1 MADKKQAKRQVID
14 NAAKTLL
21 ANIRFSSPDKPIRSI
36 AVTSAVPGEG
46 KTTTAIE
53 LGRTIAESGKSVIL
67 VETDIRKRGLSA
79 RLSTVCP
86 AGMFDVMTGSTK
98 LEDAVAETSDPGMFL
113 LDVEPGIPNPTDVI
127 ASESFKQL
135 VSDLSARYDYVIFDT
150 PPVATLVDAA
160 IVASLVD
167 ATILVVRMNFTKRQV
182 LQDAYEQLRK
192 SGANVIGTVASCVKE
207 IGSSSYYKYYSG
219 YSKGNPVASGD
230 AASRFSLDKI
240 ERAAIADAASAP
252 NQTAAGAEPAAS
264 AQADTASQSMA
275 SDSAA
280 EASPTQN
287 DSAGLDDQKP
297 ADTQVDAAD
306 TAAQD
311 AQQEGVATDADGNS
325 SNATAQE
332 ADSAPAN
339 QPTDDA
345 ADNAT
350 PADATSGEPAPK
362 EETAQGAGKAAV
374 VESSPASKPRKLFSS
389 SRKDDDDDALHAMA
403 RHSKPAH
410 TKKKR

>member
-36 AVTSAVPGEG
+36 TITSAVPGEG

-79 RLSTVCP
+79 RLATTCP
-86 AGMFDVMTGSTK
+86 AGMFDVMTGNTR

-127 ASESFKQL
+127 ASDSFKQL
-135 VSDLSARYDYVIFDT
+135 VIDLSDHFDYVIFDT
-150 PPVATLVDAA
+150 PPVATFVDAA
-160 IVASLVD
+160 IIASLVD
-167 ATILVVRMNFTKRQV
+167 AAILVVRMNFTKRQV

-207 IGSSSYYKYYSG
+207 IGSGSYYKYYSG
-219 YSKGNPVASGD
+219 YSKGNPAASGD

-240 ERAAIADAASAP
+240 EHAAKQDAASEPSQAAAVEPAADTQADAAPKDESGSSADEAP
-252 NQTAAGAEPAAS
+252 S
-264 AQADTASQSMA
+264 AQDAPANAD
-275 SDSAA
+275 
-280 EASPTQN
+280 N
-287 DSAGLDDQKP
+287 QKP
-297 ADTQVDAAD
+297 ADTQTDTEAQDEQQGDAAASTDDSPIAAAQVADPAPADQPAD
-306 TAAQD
+306 TAASP
-311 AQQEGVATDADGNS
+311 V
-325 SNATAQE
+325 
-332 ADSAPAN
+332 
-339 QPTDDA
+339 DA
-345 ADNAT
+345 AENT
-350 PADATSGEPAPK
+350 ATSKGEPAK
-362 EETAQGAGKAAV
+362 NADKATAIAM
-374 VESSPASKPRKLFSS
+374 SPATKPKKLFSS
-389 SRKDDDDDALHAMA
+389 ARKDDDDDALHALA
-403 RHSKPAH
+403 RHSRPAH

>member
-36 AVTSAVPGEG
+36 AITSAVPGEG

-53 LGRTIAESGKSVIL
+53 LGRAIAESGKSVVL
-67 VETDIRKRGLSA
+67 VETDIRKRGLSS
-79 RLSTVCP
+79 RLATTCP
-86 AGMFDVMTGSTK
+86 AGMFDVMTGNAR

-150 PPVATLVDAA
+150 PPVATFVDAA

-167 ATILVVRMNFTKRQV
+167 AAILVVRMDFTKRQV

-219 YSKGNPVASGD
+219 YSKGNPAASGD

-240 ERAAIADAASAP
+240 EYTAKVDAADDPGQA
-252 NQTAAGAEPAAS
+252 AAGAEPAADMQNNAASKGEMGSS
-264 AQADTASQSMA
+264 ADKTSPSQGVPTDADDQEPTNTQDATAG
-275 SDSAA
+275 A
-280 EASPTQN
+280 EARN
-287 DSAGLDDQKP
+287 
-297 ADTQVDAAD
+297 
-306 TAAQD
+306 
-311 AQQEGVATDADGNS
+311 AQQEGAAPSADDDSDVVAKKVDPSPAD
-325 SNATAQE
+325 Q
-332 ADSAPAN
+332 PA
-339 QPTDDA
+339 DDA
-345 ADNAT
+345 PGNAA
-350 PADATSGEPAPK
+350 PADAAESEPAPK
-362 EETAQGAGKAAV
+362 EEPAQDAGKAAA
-374 VESSPASKPRKLFSS
+374 ESSPASKPKKLFSS
-389 SRKDDDDDALHAMA
+389 SRQDDGALHAIA

>member
-36 AVTSAVPGEG
+36 AITSAVPGEG

-79 RLSTVCP
+79 RLATTCP
-86 AGMFDVMTGSTK
+86 AGMFDVMTGNTR

-127 ASESFKQL
+127 ASESSKQL
-135 VSDLSARYDYVIFDT
+135 VIDLSARYDYVIFDT
-150 PPVATLVDAA
+150 PPVATFVDAA

-167 ATILVVRMNFTKRQV
+167 ATILVVRMNFTKRQI

-207 IGSSSYYKYYSG
+207 IGSGSYYKYYSG
-219 YSKGNPVASGD
+219 YSKGNPAASGD

-240 ERAAIADAASAP
+240 EHTAKVDAVDEPGQA
-252 NQTAAGAEPAAS
+252 AAGAEPAA
-264 AQADTASQSMA
+264 DTQVDAASKDESG
-275 SDSAA
+275 SSAA
-280 EASPTQN
+280 ETTSAQN
-287 DSAGLDDQKP
+287 APANADDQKP
-297 ADTQVDAAD
+297 ADAQADARSQDEDTTPSTDDGSNAATQVDGPAPADQPAD
-306 TAAQD
+306 TAAPL
-311 AQQEGVATDADGNS
+311 A
-325 SNATAQE
+325 NATE
-332 ADSAPAN
+332 G
-339 QPTDDA
+339 T
-345 ADNAT
+345 AT
-350 PADATSGEPAPK
+350 PKDEPAKNASKATTAATSPATK
-362 EETAQGAGKAAV
+362 
-374 VESSPASKPRKLFSS
+374 SKKPFSS
-389 SRKDDDDDALHAMA
+389 TRKNDDDDALHAMA

>member
-36 AVTSAVPGEG
+36 AITSAVPEEG

-53 LGRTIAESGKSVIL
+53 LGRTIAESGKSVIM

-79 RLSTVCP
+79 RLATTCP
-86 AGMFDVMTGSTK
+86 AGMFDVMTGNTR
-98 LEDAVAETSDPGMFL
+98 LEEAVAETPDPGMFL

-135 VSDLSARYDYVIFDT
+135 VIDLSARYDYVIFDT
-150 PPVATLVDAA
+150 PPVATFVDAA

-167 ATILVVRMNFTKRQV
+167 AAILVVRMDFTKRQV

-207 IGSSSYYKYYSG
+207 IGSSSYYKHYSG
-219 YSKGNPVASGD
+219 YSKGNPAASGD

-240 ERAAIADAASAP
+240 ETAAKADAACNGSQASADAGP
-252 NQTAAGAEPAAS
+252 TAGA
-264 AQADTASQSMA
+264 QDDTASKDAIIEDTAETSPAQD
-275 SDSAA
+275 DS
-280 EASPTQN
+280 EG
-287 DSAGLDDQKP
+287 AGDQKP
-297 ADTQVDAAD
+297 ADAQAAATEPNTQDVQQAA
-306 TAAQD
+306 A
-311 AQQEGVATDADGNS
+311 EADG
-325 SNATAQE
+325 SNPNESAQE
-332 ADSAPAN
+332 ADLASADQPAA
-339 QPTDDA
+339 DA

-350 PADATSGEPAPK
+350 SADTARVKPAPK
-362 EETAQGAGKAAV
+362 DEPVQDADNAAV
-374 VESSPASKPRKLFSS
+374 VESSPATKPKKLFSS
-389 SRKDDDDDALHAMA
+389 ARKNDDDDALHAMA

>member
-36 AVTSAVPGEG
+36 AITSAVPGEG

-67 VETDIRKRGLSA
+67 VETDIRKRGLSV
-79 RLSTVCP
+79 RLATTCP
-86 AGMFDVMTGSTK
+86 AGMFDVMTSNTR
-98 LEDAVAETSDPGMFL
+98 LEDAVAETSDAGMFL

-135 VSDLSARYDYVIFDT
+135 VIDLSARYDYVIFDT
-150 PPVATLVDAA
+150 PLVATFVDAA

-167 ATILVVRMNFTKRQV
+167 AAILVVRMNFTKRQV

-207 IGSSSYYKYYSG
+207 IGSGSYYKYYSG
-219 YSKGNPVASGD
+219 YSKSNPAASGD

-240 ERAAIADAASAP
+240 EHAAKVNPADDPGQAAAS
-252 NQTAAGAEPAAS
+252 AEPAANT
-264 AQADTASQSMA
+264 QADAAPEGEARS
-275 SDSAA
+275 SAA
-280 EASPTQN
+280 EATSTHDATADAN
-287 DSAGLDDQKP
+287 DQKP
-297 ADTQVDAAD
+297 ANAQTAAAGTETQDEQQGDAAPSTDDGPIAVAQVADAAPADQPTD
-306 TAAQD
+306 TAAST
-311 AQQEGVATDADGNS
+311 V
-325 SNATAQE
+325 NAAEST
-332 ADSAPAN
+332 
-339 QPTDDA
+339 
-345 ADNAT
+345 
-350 PADATSGEPAPK
+350 ATSKGEPAK
-362 EETAQGAGKAAV
+362 NADKATAIAT
-374 VESSPASKPRKLFSS
+374 SPATKPKKLFSS
-389 SRKDDDDDALHAMA
+389 ARKDDDDDALHAVA

>member
-36 AVTSAVPGEG
+36 AITSAVPGEG

-79 RLSTVCP
+79 RLATTCP
-86 AGMFDVMTGSTK
+86 AGMFDVMTGNTK

-127 ASESFKQL
+127 ASDSFKQL
-135 VSDLSARYDYVIFDT
+135 VIDLSARFDYVIFDT
-150 PPVATLVDAA
+150 PPVATFVDAA

-167 ATILVVRMNFTKRQV
+167 AAILVVRMNFTKRQV

-207 IGSSSYYKYYSG
+207 IGSGSYYKYYSG
-219 YSKGNPVASGD
+219 YSKGNPATSGD

-240 ERAAIADAASAP
+240 EHTAKVDAADNPGQA
-252 NQTAAGAEPAAS
+252 AAGAEPAADTQDS
-264 AQADTASQSMA
+264 AAPEGEAGS
-275 SDSAA
+275 SAA
-280 EASPTQN
+280 EATSTH
-287 DSAGLDDQKP
+287 DATADADDQKP
-297 ADTQVDAAD
+297 ADTQADATDDEKQDIQEDAAPSTDDSPIATAQVADPAPVDQPAD
-306 TAAQD
+306 TAASTVN
-311 AQQEGVATDADGNS
+311 AVESTATSKSEPAKNADK
-325 SNATAQE
+325 ATAI
-332 ADSAPAN
+332 
-339 QPTDDA
+339 
-345 ADNAT
+345 
-350 PADATSGEPAPK
+350 ATSPATKPK
-362 EETAQGAGKAAV
+362 
-374 VESSPASKPRKLFSS
+374 KLFSS
-389 SRKDDDDDALHAMA
+389 ARKNDDDDVLHAIA
-403 RHSKPAH
+403 RHSKPTH